1 MKKIKYIIATL
12 FGILL
17 FNITSCDIIEGPYLI
32 DNNTNPVDTNTFV
45 KKVLIE
51 DFTGHRCPNCPA
63 AAEELVSLQDFYG
76 DRVIGIA
83 IHPSSPAFSTPSPLT
98 ASSYTYDFRT
108 QFGDDIDNIFEIT
121 TVGLPRGMV
130 NRTGFDTQHQLGKD
144 EWSSIVQ
151 MELEKAPIFGIT
163 LSSNVSNGNGTISIT
178 AEALTNIN
186 LDKKEKIEDYNIVI
200 CLTEKN
206 IVQWQKDNTAG
217 DIEDYEHNHV
227 LRTMINT
234 TFGESIGNSFVDGD
248 IWEKDYSIDIT
259 NLENTNENYSLNTLF
274 MGNGNCKEWNEDN
287 MEIVVYIYNT
297 SNYEI
302 VQVEEKHLT
311 NH

>member
-83 IHPSSPAFSTPSPLT
+83 IHPSSQAFSTPSPLT

-248 IWEKDYSIDIT
+248 IWEKDYSVDIT
-259 NLENTNENYSLNTLF
+259 TLENTNENYSLNTLF

-297 SNYEI
+297 SNNEI

>member
-32 DNNTNPVDTNTFV
+32 DNNTNTVDTNTFV

-151 MELEKAPIFGIT
+151 TELEKAPIFGIT

-259 NLENTNENYSLNTLF
+259 TLENTNENYSLNTLF

>member
-83 IHPSSPAFSTPSPLT
+83 IHPSSQAFSTPSPLT

>member
-12 FGILL
+12 FGIFL
-17 FNITSCDIIEGPYLI
+17 FSFSSCDVIEGPYLV
-32 DNNTNPVDTNTFV
+32 DNNTNSVDTNTFV

-63 AAEELVSLQDFYG
+63 AAEELASLQDFYG

-83 IHPSSPAFSTPSPLT
+83 IHPSSQAFSTPSPLT

-108 QFGDDIDNIFEIT
+108 QFGDDINNIFEIT

-130 NRTGFDTQHQLGKD
+130 NRTGFNTGHQLGKD

-151 MELEKAPIFGIT
+151 TELEKAPIFGIT
-163 LSSNVSNGNGTISIT
+163 LSSDVSNGNGTISIT
-178 AEALTNIN
+178 TEALTNIN
-186 LDKKEKIEDYNIVI
+186 LDKKEEIEDYNIVI
-200 CLTEKN
+200 CLTENN

-248 IWEKDYSIDIT
+248 IWEKDYSVDIT

-287 MEIVVYIYNT
+287 MGIVVYIYNT

-302 VQVEEKHLT
+302 VQVEEIHLT

>member
-98 ASSYTYDFRT
+98 ASSYIYDFRT

-121 TVGLPRGMV
+121 TIGLPRGMV

-259 NLENTNENYSLNTLF
+259 TLENTNENYSLNTLF

>member
-248 IWEKDYSIDIT
+248 IWEKDYSVDIT
-259 NLENTNENYSLNTLF
+259 TLENTNENYSLNTLF

-311 NH
+311 NN

>member
-248 IWEKDYSIDIT
+248 IWEKDYSVDIT
-259 NLENTNENYSLNTLF
+259 TLENTNENYSLNTLF

-297 SNYEI
+297 SNNEI

>member
-98 ASSYTYDFRT
+98 ASSYIYDFRT

-121 TVGLPRGMV
+121 TIGLPRGMV

-151 MELEKAPIFGIT
+151 TELEKAPIFGIT

>member
-83 IHPSSPAFSTPSPLT
+83 IHPSSQAFSTPSPLT

-259 NLENTNENYSLNTLF
+259 TLENTNENYSLNTLF

-297 SNYEI
+297 SNNEI